1 MALIVPGRA
10 SCLQDAAIF
19 THFDASLVERLVHP
33 EPLAHSPP
41 LQDELLY
48 A

>member
-1 MALIVPGRA
+1 MKIVAFITEYPTVCHILEHIHMPPQR
-10 SCLQDAAIF
+10 
-19 THFDASLVERLVHP
+19 P

>member
-1 MALIVPGRA
+1 MNVIAFTTEYPTVSHI
-10 SCLQDAAIF
+10 LQHINM
-19 THFDASLVERLVHP
+19 TPQRP

>member
-1 MALIVPGRA
+1 MKVIAFITEYPTVCRILEHVNMPAQR
-10 SCLQDAAIF
+10 
-19 THFDASLVERLVHP
+19 P